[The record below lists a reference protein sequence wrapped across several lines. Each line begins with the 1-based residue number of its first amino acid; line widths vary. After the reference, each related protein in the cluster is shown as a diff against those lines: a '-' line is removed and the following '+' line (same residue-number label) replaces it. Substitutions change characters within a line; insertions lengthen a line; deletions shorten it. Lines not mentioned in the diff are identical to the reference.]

1 MASMAEVCD
10 GCDGAMAW
18 LWLSFARRNVKN
30 RRLLRLKQ
38 RPRRKLL
45 TRQASPLT
53 VANIFQSKREV
64 RVSDTVATVKQISNF
79 WTWIDQLHFENF
91 EVTISQAGLLESMC

>member
-1 MASMAEVCD
+1 MVPWLS
-10 GCDGAMAW
+10 W

-53 VANIFQSKREV
+53 AANIFQSKREV

-79 WTWIDQLHFENF
+79 LNLDRSTTLREF
-91 EVTISQAGLLESMC
+91 